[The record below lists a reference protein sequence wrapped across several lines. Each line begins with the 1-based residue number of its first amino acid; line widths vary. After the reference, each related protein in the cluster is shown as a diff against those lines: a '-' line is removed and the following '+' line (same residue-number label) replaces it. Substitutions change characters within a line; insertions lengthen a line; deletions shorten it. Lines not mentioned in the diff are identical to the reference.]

1 MSNNQMINLLT
12 VLLGIMISIL
22 VVLCIIF
29 VVLKMKS
36 SKPKNKMKDKNS
48 GKNSNKTVKQNET
61 NNSQQTYNK
70 QSIFKFMEFDKIQDN
85 MIIQNDG
92 KRFLMVVECQGIN
105 YDLMSGI
112 EKNSVEQ
119 GFLQFLNTLRY
130 PIQIYVQTRTVNL
143 SGSINT
149 YKNRID
155 DISRQYANKQ
165 MEYNQK
171 VRSGQY
177 SEEELSKEKYEIVR
191 QRNLYEYGVDIINNT
206 ERMSLNKNILSKHY
220 YIIIPY
226 YPEELGSSDF
236 DKEEISNMSFS
247 ELYTKAQA
255 IISSLSVCGINSKVL
270 NSTELAELL
279 YIAYNRDESEIFNLQ
294 SAMNAGYEDLYSTAP
309 NVFDKRMKELD
320 LKIEQEAIKKA
331 NETIFN
337 VMEESEKQKR
347 AKRKEDE
354 LDRLIDQMAMTIIE
368 ENKKLLGE
376 EVAEEAIKKVK
387 EDSKKSKETKK
398 AKTSKAK
405 TEKIK
410 EEEGGE
416 DNAKKTSKTRRFTRT
431 I

>member
-1 MSNNQMINLLT
+1 MDNNQMINLLT
-12 VLLGIMISIL
+12 TLLGIMICIL
-22 VVLCIIF
+22 VVLSIIF

-36 SKPKNKMKDKNS
+36 NKPQKEKKDKKQEKS
-48 GKNSNKTVKQNET
+48 VKTST
-61 NNSQQTYNK
+61 THTTQQEYNK

-85 MIIQNDG
+85 MIIQKDG

-149 YKNRID
+149 YKNRMD
-155 DISRQYANKQ
+155 NISRQYANKQ

-177 SEEELSKEKYEIVR
+177 TKEELNKEKYEVLR

-226 YPEELGSSDF
+226 YPEEVVNSDF
-236 DKEEISNMSFS
+236 DKEEIANISFS

-279 YIAYNRDESEIFNLQ
+279 YIAYNRDESETFNLQ
-294 SAMNAGYEDLYSTAP
+294 NAINAGYEDLYSTAP

-320 LKIEQEAIKKA
+320 LKIEQEAIKKS

-347 AKRKEDE
+347 AKKKEDE
-354 LDRLIDQMAMTIIE
+354 LDKLIDQMAMSIIE
-368 ENKKLLGE
+368 ENKRILGD
-376 EVAEEAIKKVK
+376 EVAEGAIKKVK
-387 EDSKKSKETKK
+387 ENSKKDKETKVTKKSKTKK
-398 AKTSKAK
+398 
-405 TEKIK
+405 
-410 EEEGGE
+410 EEGGE
-416 DNAKKTSKTRRFTRT
+416 DDVKKTSKTRRFTRS